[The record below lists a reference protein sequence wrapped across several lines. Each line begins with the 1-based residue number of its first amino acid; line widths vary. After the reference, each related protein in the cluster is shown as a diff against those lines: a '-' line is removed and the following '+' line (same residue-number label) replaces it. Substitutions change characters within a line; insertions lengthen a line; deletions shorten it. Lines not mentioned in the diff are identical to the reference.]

1 MQRLVIS
8 HSSFKQKLEAVVG
21 DCSISKSGQKKILD
35 FVKKCLTI
43 HVNLKRK
50 NDGFF
55 YGKKTILRLH
65 EHISSIVREC

>member
-8 HSSFKQKLEAVVG
+8 HSSFKQKLEAIVD
-21 DCSISKSGQKKILD
+21 DCSISKAVKKKILD

-55 YGKKTILRLH
+55 SEKKTILRLH